1 MDFWFTFWSKKHY
14 RLTDWLHASPESL
27 EMYRNIN
34 IQLTYSSSMVHTW
47 AQVPCFCLEKPSL
60 RFFLF
65 DYILYVHRL
74 CKEVAL
80 DWVVFLTTLCTPSL
94 LFQCSIFLDKS
105 LPEFSLPGFSTIL
118 SLHPHRTLT
127 LAFCLKGERGSWPK
141 QSVCKRTVLLKMT
154 GSIHLQF
161 RIARKINMKDVLMIN
176 SASCIPQYTLL
187 AGNWHTRR

>member
-1 MDFWFTFWSKKHY
+1 MHHQKAWKCIGTSTFSWHISPQWFIPEHKFPVFVWKNVSEMVFIRLYFVWSSPLQ
-14 RLTDWLHASPESL
+14 RSIAS
-27 EMYRNIN
+27 
-34 IQLTYSSSMVHTW
+34 
-47 AQVPCFCLEKPSL
+47 
-60 RFFLF
+60 
-65 DYILYVHRL
+65 
-74 CKEVAL
+74 
-80 DWVVFLTTLCTPSL
+80 DWVVILTTLCIPSW
-94 LFQCSIFLDKS
+94 LFQCSLFLDKP